1 MKTAK
6 YLKKLPLMVMLST
19 LLIGCSLSPKHEV
32 PKMTL
37 SQAYT
42 LTERVVDEQ
51 LTEDHAWWKK
61 FDDPILNKFVEQA
74 QNQNIPLKMA
84 SERIQMAQSYQQ
96 MIASFKVPTVS
107 VGAGYYNYQIS
118 ENDPLMGSAVSP
130 IAVPGNMQPTLGQS
144 VTLLDQQNDGFYAGA
159 NISWELDLFGR
170 LDNQSDAAAIRV
182 EQVVIFQEGLNT
194 LVTADVIHNYIQY
207 RGAKARY
214 ALAAETIA
222 DQERTL
228 LLVQK
233 MVDSGYGS
241 ALDLAKART
250 ALISMQSILPQL
262 NIAAYIHQQRLAILL
277 GETSNNIEKQLMQV
291 QAVPEL
297 RQLIPVG
304 LPSELLKRRTDI
316 RIAEREIAALNKE
329 LGVAIA
335 NRYPKVFLTGG
346 PGLVAND
353 FDDLFNSDSLAWG
366 GAIGVNWNVFDG
378 GRGEALVNIQE
389 SKTKNAL
396 LSYQHTVNGAF
407 SEVETV
413 LYAYGNS
420 QKYQRKINE
429 AAKESEKALDKARS
443 LYKAGLINH
452 LSVLDAQR
460 QHNMLKER
468 VIAAQLQTAQSIVS
482 VHKALGG
489 NWEI

>member
-6 YLKKLPLMVMLST
+6 TFKKIALVALINT
-19 LLIGCSLSPKHEV
+19 LIGCSLSPNYEV
-32 PKMTL
+32 PETTL

-42 LTERVVDEQ
+42 ITEGAVEAP
-51 LTEDHAWWKK
+51 LANEGSWWKA
-61 FDDPILNKFVEQA
+61 FNDPVLNTLVVKA

-118 ENDPLMGSAVSP
+118 ENDPLMGAAVSP
-130 IAVPGNMQPTLGQS
+130 LAVPSNLQPNLGPS
-144 VTLLDQQNDGFYAGA
+144 VTLLDQKNDGFYAGA
-159 NISWELDLFGR
+159 NVSWELDLFGR

-182 EQVVIFQEGLNT
+182 EQIVIFQEGLNT
-194 LVTADVIHNYIQY
+194 LITADVIHNYIQY

-214 ALAAETIA
+214 ALANETIK
-222 DQERTL
+222 DQKSTL
-228 LLVQK
+228 LLVEK
-233 MVDSGYGS
+233 MVNSGYGS

-250 ALISMQSILPQL
+250 ALISMESILPQL
-262 NIAAYIHQQRLAILL
+262 NIAAHIHKQRLAILL
-277 GETSNNIEKQLMQV
+277 GESSNEIDKQLMDLQP
-291 QAVPEL
+291 VPKLTE
-297 RQLIPVG
+297 LIPIG

-329 LGVAIA
+329 LGVAVA

-346 PGLVAND
+346 PGLVASD
-353 FDDLFNSDSLAWG
+353 FDDLFNSDSLAWTG
-366 GAIGVNWNVFDG
+366 SVGVNWNVFDG
-378 GRGEALVNIQE
+378 GRGAALVDIQK
-389 SKTKNAL
+389 SKAKNSL

-420 QKYQRKINE
+420 QKYQRKVSE
-429 AAKESEKALDKARS
+429 AAEESEKALSKARS
-443 LYKAGLINH
+443 LYRAGLIDH

-468 VIAAQLQTAQSIVS
+468 IIAAQLQTAQSIVS

-489 NWEI
+489 NWQI